1 MAIQAPGHVND
12 MLFVLV
18 GEKLIE
24 ANEDLAHGSHK
35 PFRQMSRELRELSEL
50 TEESIVRARNALPP
64 RVGDD
69 YARAMSPF
77 VGEGGHLKQ
86 FAGQLDVV
94 ADGRVKTS
102 YQVMEA
108 KWQILAEVIRLM
120 MELLAVFA
128 LSVFSAGAAAG
139 RAAVARAR
147 SRVVVLTVMDRL
159 FKSMHALPVL
169 SEAFEEAFQSF
180 AVRLG
185 MIAFTSGEFSPKGFD
200 WTQIAQDAATGA
212 FMGAFFPVIAKG
224 SQGSFAAIRG
234 GLGRGAVVKDVAGDV
249 SSKVGAAVDRA
260 GVNHVPG
267 GKGGA
272 GDVAVAG
279 RGYQRPGVV
288 SGFLAEGGSESLAE
302 VLSGGL
308 FHGNWSSSAAT
319 FFGAGISGQVTQK
332 LHSGA
337 VASGTWINTTFSVQ
351 GPSVADGVAD
361 TGPAPDTAD
370 TADAGQERAG
380 QGVSGAFAPG
390 VRDGGGGG
398 QVTGPALAP
407 PAATVS
413 SSDTGRSDAEG
424 RQSDALEHQAA
435 DAGAVPAPV
444 VGLGDG
450 HGAAAAPGVPG
461 VVVVSGANG
470 VSSGVA
476 VVGPVAG
483 ETISGASVPRSTVGT
498 AGSVPDIRTGQA
510 GSAVGAEDT
519 GAVRA
524 ATVAA
529 APAETSMAAGPRSG
543 MGLDSSAPSRLA
555 QTTSSDLTPD
565 HGRRGEQDLVAAA
578 GPAAEQVRTVET
590 ATAATAPSTPSRFAF
605 ADAADLSEAV
615 PAEVVADRSAA
626 VSGQTPG
633 QVAGQ
638 VPDAVATTNQPSV
651 FPGRGLVEGQSSAAA
666 APRSDTVV
674 PGSATAVSD
683 SASRPVGAVSGDPV
697 TGEGGVAVQ
706 QSVEPAWR
714 GSESVGAVPFQGVAA
729 PSAVASQTVSPAAL
743 PGRSAY
749 QADGASGQS
758 ADQVSVSGRTASQ
771 PSASPGRISTESGGA
786 TTHATSGAHDAHDE
800 QDEQDELDGQEEA
813 RRPGR
818 FGTVSGSSAGDGPMD
833 TAVQGRNGVDAVW
846 STDSASAP
854 AGAVG
859 ESVVSG
865 VAGGFGVSAE
875 QALLGSGQAD
885 SDRWIPYGRVRSGVK
900 VRYLLDRLPV
910 GPGDGSVA
918 DLLGVGVAE
927 VDGFRRG
934 VRVPSEAVGERI
946 DVVWRLLQAGRTGLT
961 SADVDDAVNARGA
974 VSGPAPGGRGMSE
987 VAPAVNYLAEGL
999 DPDELRYLSEAL
1011 ESDPALESGVEPVAS
1026 DEVVSGLDAD
1036 EWAGVLEALE
1046 SDSASEAVAEPVPW
1060 GGVVSELDADEWA
1073 GVSSALES
1081 DSASESEV
1089 EPVASDEGAGG
1100 EEGALSLEGVPMA
1113 RAFVVGDAGSQDGAV
1128 AGGGRGGADA
1138 DVVAARGVKRRRL
1151 NGGRPVVEA
1160 AAAVQAAGG
1169 EVAAGAGA
1177 AQDGGPARS
1186 LLQLKLERVRDAL
1199 GSVDGVD
1206 PVERLAEVVQI
1217 PAGRVRGMVGGVK
1230 QTGVTGEHRERI
1242 DAAFGLLNEGAA
1254 LTAEAVDER
1263 VRARWT
1269 PLQATMVYL
1278 MEQAGVPGR
1287 TAEGVRLSDLL
1298 HGLRQDASVYR
1309 YRWGAMTPTMKVGD
1323 RINALKRLFE
1333 AGEGGLTPARVDAE
1347 VTRYRGAEGV
1357 DFAGKLAYLRG
1368 KLGGVEA
1375 LVDEITAS
1383 DATLNISSR
1392 SVRRYEDPDYDANP
1406 PMDVVER
1413 VDDLYVLYRELD
1425 DVAEKA
1431 GLPTGGTLS
1440 AVQVKTGCLRESL
1453 GEGELPR
1460 LLEVTAQEVS
1470 SILSGRVKAPD
1481 TKVVERIDAAYGL
1494 LEEGAA
1500 VTAEAVAER
1509 VRARWTPLQKT
1520 MVSLL
1525 DGVGGAA
1532 TLSDLLG
1539 VNVSSVRYMRSG
1551 FQRPRKKIGDRIR
1564 ALERLLSARV
1574 GGPLPT
1580 RAEVSAAVAAVPA
1593 YDLTARVRYLVQVA
1607 GTLASVVGELN
1618 AGRGV
1623 GEPKIALT
1631 TLTSCL
1637 QGSGA
1642 DPTPEFA
1649 DRIDRACHD
1658 FWRLGFRPVDGGL
1671 AGVLRGEVA
1680 AAMAARSVAG

>member
-77 VGEGGHLKQ
+77 VGEDGHLKQ

-224 SQGSFAAIRG
+224 SQGTFAAIRG

-308 FHGNWSSSAAT
+308 FHGNWSSSDAT

-351 GPSVADGVAD
+351 GPSVAEGVAD

-407 PAATVS
+407 RAATVS
-413 SSDTGRSDAEG
+413 SSDTGRSDQVAV
-424 RQSDALEHQAA
+424 
-435 DAGAVPAPV
+435 AGAVPAPV
-444 VGLGDG
+444 VGLGDAHRG
-450 HGAAAAPGVPG
+450 VAAPGALEAAVVPG
-461 VVVVSGANG
+461 ADD
-470 VSSGVA
+470 VSSGAA

-483 ETISGASVPRSTVGT
+483 ETTAGASVPRSTVST
-498 AGSVPDIRTGQA
+498 AGSVPDTRTGQA
-510 GSAVGAEDT
+510 GSTVGAEDA
-519 GAVRA
+519 GAVQA
-524 ATVAA
+524 ATAGAA
-529 APAETSMAAGPRSG
+529 SAPAAEAAMTAGPRSG

-565 HGRRGEQDLVAAA
+565 HGRRGEQDLVVAGGRAGESARSVEAAA
-578 GPAAEQVRTVET
+578 AS
-590 ATAATAPSTPSRFAF
+590 STHSRFVL
-605 ADAADLSEAV
+605 ADPVDQEVAV
-615 PAEVVADRSAA
+615 SAEVVADRSAT
-626 VSGQTPG
+626 VSGQAP
-633 QVAGQ
+633 GQ
-638 VPDAVATTNQPSV
+638 VPDVAGTANQPSV
-651 FPGRGLVEGQSSAAA
+651 FPGRGLVEGQFSAAA
-666 APRSDTVV
+666 VPRSDTVV
-674 PGSATAVSD
+674 PGSAS
-683 SASRPVGAVSGDPV
+683 AVSGDAV
-697 TGEGGVAVQ
+697 TGEAGVETGVRAAVQ
-706 QSVEPAWR
+706 QSGEPA
-714 GSESVGAVPFQGVAA
+714 GVVSEFARAVPFQGVAV
-729 PSAVASQTVSPAAL
+729 PPAVASQTVSPAAM
-743 PGRSAY
+743 PGRN

-758 ADQVSVSGRTASQ
+758 ADQASVSGRTAGQLS
-771 PSASPGRISTESGGA
+771 SSPGRISTESGG
-786 TTHATSGAHDAHDE
+786 TTTRHNEYNA
-800 QDEQDELDGQEEA
+800 QDGQAAQDGQEEA

-818 FGTVSGSSAGDGPMD
+818 FGTVSGSSAGVGSMD

-846 STDSASAP
+846 SADSASAS

-865 VAGGFGVSAE
+865 VAGGFGVGAE

-885 SDRWIPYGRVRSGVK
+885 SDRWIPYGPVRSGVK

-946 DVVWRLLQAGRTGLT
+946 DAVWRLLQAGRTGLT
-961 SADVDDAVNARGA
+961 SADVDDVVNAGGA
-974 VSGPAPGGRGMSE
+974 VSGPAAGVGVSGRVGGMSE
-987 VAPAVNYLAEGL
+987 VAPAVDYRAGGRDLDPEVGLGEGAGEGVEGL
-999 DPDELRYLSEAL
+999 NAEDLAFLSLAL
-1011 ESDPALESGVEPVAS
+1011 ESDASESSGADSVALDAVG
-1026 DEVVSGLDAD
+1026 SGLDAD
-1036 EWAGVLEALE
+1036 ESAFLSSVVGAD
-1046 SDSASEAVAEPVPW
+1046 SDSESVVEPVAW
-1060 GGVVSELDADEWA
+1060 DEVGADLDADELEFVSEA
-1073 GVSSALES
+1073 VGEDPDVESGVELSGG
-1081 DSASESEV
+1081 
-1089 EPVASDEGAGG
+1089 EGAGG
-1100 EEGALSLEGVPMA
+1100 VEGALSSGDA
-1113 RAFVVGDAGSQDGAV
+1113 SVVGASFVDDGGSRGGFA
-1128 AGGGRGGADA
+1128 AGGGRGEADT
-1138 DVVAARGVKRRRL
+1138 DVVAAPGVKRRRL
-1151 NGGRPVVEA
+1151 NGGRPVVVEPDA
-1160 AAAVQAAGG
+1160 AAA
-1169 EVAAGAGA
+1169 GA
-1177 AQDGGPARS
+1177 ARDGGPARS

-1206 PVERLAEVVQI
+1206 PVERLAEVLQI
-1217 PAGRVRGMVGGVK
+1217 PTRRMRGMLRSDTNQSGVPMDFL
-1230 QTGVTGEHRERI
+1230 ERI
-1242 DAAFGLLNEGAA
+1242 NAAFGLHSEGAA
-1254 LTAEAVDER
+1254 VTAEGVDER

-1269 PLQATMVYL
+1269 PVQATMVYL
-1278 MEQAGVPGR
+1278 MEQARVPGR
-1287 TAEGVRLSDLL
+1287 TAEGLRLSDLL
-1298 HGLRQDASVYR
+1298 RGGSSEVYEF
-1309 YRWGAMTPTMKVGD
+1309 RWGVSMPTMRVGD

-1333 AGEGGLTPARVDAE
+1333 AGESGVTPDRVDAE
-1347 VTRYRGAEGV
+1347 VAGSRADEVG
-1357 DFAGKLAYLRG
+1357 FAGKLAYLQK
-1368 KLGGVEA
+1368 KLGGPRA
-1375 LVDEITAS
+1375 LVAEIKAS
-1383 DATLNISSR
+1383 DATLRISIR
-1392 SVRRYEDPDYDANP
+1392 SLVSWADPDYGANP

-1413 VDDLYVLYRELD
+1413 VDELYKLYRELD
-1425 DVAEKA
+1425 DVAEMA
-1431 GLPTGGTLS
+1431 GLPMGGKLS
-1440 AVQVKTGCLRESL
+1440 PVQVKAVRLRESL
-1453 GEGELPR
+1453 GDEELFR
-1460 LLEVTAQEVS
+1460 LLEVSAEEVS
-1470 SILSGRVKAPD
+1470 SILRAGVRAPD
-1481 TKVVERIDAAYGL
+1481 AEVVERIDAAYDL
-1494 LEEGAA
+1494 FEEGAV
-1500 VTAEAVAER
+1500 VTAEAVDGR
-1509 VRARWTPLQKT
+1509 VRSRWTPLQGT

-1525 DGVGGAA
+1525 DSVGGSEP
-1532 TLSDLLG
+1532 LSDLLG
-1539 VNVSSVRYMRSG
+1539 VATSSVRYMRSG
-1551 FQRPRKKIGDRIR
+1551 VRQPRKKVGDRIR

-1580 RAEVSAAVAAVPA
+1580 RAEVSAAVAA
-1593 YDLTARVRYLVQVA
+1593 
-1607 GTLASVVGELN
+1607 
-1618 AGRGV
+1618 
-1623 GEPKIALT
+1623 
-1631 TLTSCL
+1631 
-1637 QGSGA
+1637 
-1642 DPTPEFA
+1642 
-1649 DRIDRACHD
+1649 
-1658 FWRLGFRPVDGGL
+1658 
-1671 AGVLRGEVA
+1671 
-1680 AAMAARSVAG
+1680 